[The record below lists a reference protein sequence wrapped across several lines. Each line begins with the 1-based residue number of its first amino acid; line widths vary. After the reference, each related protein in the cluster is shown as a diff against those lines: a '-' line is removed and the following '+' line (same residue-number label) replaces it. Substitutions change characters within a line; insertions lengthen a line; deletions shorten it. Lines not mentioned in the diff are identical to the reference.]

1 MKFWKKNRRI
11 YTLANECDGDCF
23 DGWFPAFAR
32 MTAGVSK
39 SPGLPGDC
47 LGSYKK
53 TTLSIAPVSPGWG
66 IKIRSYLWVRLK
78 VWFFARQLFSN
89 THPPMTQHVRPFYG
103 SGLRLWKKN
112 ILAPLCHPRECG
124 DPTLQGSNLKFWK
137 KNSRIYTLA
146 N

>member
-1 MKFWKKNRRI
+1 MVCVKRSPSQKSDIWQHSTFLGHKTIFCLQYRASP
-11 YTLANECDGDCF
+11 Y
-23 DGWFPAFAR
+23 

-89 THPPMTQHVRPFYG
+89 THPSMTQHVRPFYG
-103 SGLRLWKKN
+103 SELRLWKKN
-112 ILAPLCHPRECG
+112 ILAPLCHIWTCPV
-124 DPTLQGSNLKFWK
+124 LQT
-137 KNSRIYTLA
+137 KNSLVTKKS
-146 N
+146 

>member
-1 MKFWKKNRRI
+1 M
-11 YTLANECDGDCF
+11 
-23 DGWFPAFAR
+23 
-32 MTAGVSK
+32 
-39 SPGLPGDC
+39 
-47 LGSYKK
+47 
-53 TTLSIAPVSPGWG
+53 
-66 IKIRSYLWVRLK
+66 RLK

-146 N
+146 NECDGDRFDGWFPAFARMTAGVSKSPGLPGDCLGSYKKTTLSIAPARKTSSFRARKMLMPTFLSVPF